1 MMDLPLQRLKL
12 RLRRLILIMHHPVTS
27 LNVCLHEPAAPTEAN
42 ATWFQEQ

>member
-12 RLRRLILIMHHPVTS
+12 RLRRLMLIMHHPVTS
-27 LNVCLHEPAAPTEAN
+27 LNVCLHEPAVPTEAN